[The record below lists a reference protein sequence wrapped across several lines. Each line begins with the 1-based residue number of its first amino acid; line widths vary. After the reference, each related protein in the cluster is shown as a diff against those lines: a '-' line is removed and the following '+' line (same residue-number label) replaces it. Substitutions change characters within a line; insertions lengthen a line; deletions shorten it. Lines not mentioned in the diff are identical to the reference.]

1 MTAATEDKATEAMV
15 LHEVRDGIARITLN
29 RPEAANA
36 LAPEQ
41 RDRLIELF
49 QADSQDPAVRV
60 VILRSTGRHFCSGAD
75 LGRISKMRADGADHV
90 GAGTDRILTGALRLI
105 AAILDCRKPVVC
117 AVQGV
122 AGGLGLHVALACD
135 LIVASSTARF
145 FEPLTLRGLV
155 VDGAGAYLLPRRIGM
170 QRAKELAFLG
180 GQLPA
185 ADALAYGLVN
195 RVVPDDELET
205 AAEALAGQLAR
216 AATSAIALT
225 KRLLNESLDAGR
237 EQAFLLEAMSVEMQ
251 GKAHDATEGVTAFVE
266 RRDPQ
271 FNGH

>member
-1 MTAATEDKATEAMV
+1 MARVAEDLV
-15 LHEVRDGIARITLN
+15 LHDVRDGIARITLN
-29 RPEAANA
+29 RPDAANA

-41 RDRLIELF
+41 RDLLIGLF
-49 QADSQDPAVRV
+49 EADSRDPGVRAVIV
-60 VILRSTGRHFCSGAD
+60 RSTGKHFCSGAD
-75 LGRISKMRADGADHV
+75 LGRIRPGGSSPDHV
-90 GAGTDRILTGALRLI
+90 GSGTDRILSGALRLI
-105 AAILDCRKPVVC
+105 TAILDCRKPVVC

-135 LIVASSTARF
+135 LIVASAGARF

-155 VDGAGAYLLPRRIGM
+155 VDGAGAYLLPRRIGL

-185 ADALAYGLVN
+185 AAALQYGLVN
-195 RVVPDDELET
+195 RVVAEDELE
-205 AAEALAGQLAR
+205 AEAEALAAQLAA

-237 EQAFLLEAMSVEMQ
+237 EQAFLLEAMSVELQ
-251 GKAHDATEGVTAFVE
+251 SNAQDVTEGITAFSE
-266 RRDPQ
+266 RRAPR
-271 FNGH
+271 FVGH